1 MARHTVTIAIGG
13 VSYSNQLSLPTK
25 VGHWLNLYNANLP
38 KGNRITLSKGSA
50 ILHICLL
57 IFNDMSDLLQG
68 VDAIIFDFGNVLIDL
83 DYPRVIR
90 EFSEVAQKNQHEIE
104 ELVVTAPI
112 LQRFERGMS
121 TPEEFRAEING
132 LLGTQLP
139 EAQFDRIWNSM
150 LLKVPKARMRKV
162 LEIGKRYD
170 TYILSNSNIIHELA
184 FEEMI
189 MEATGRASIRD
200 FVKEV
205 YFSHEIGMRKPNLN
219 AYEHVIEDID
229 NYPSRMLFLD
239 DRLDNVEAAQKAGMK
254 AVQIFDPDSQLDQL
268 FGLG

>member
-1 MARHTVTIAIGG
+1 
-13 VSYSNQLSLPTK
+13 
-25 VGHWLNLYNANLP
+25 
-38 KGNRITLSKGSA
+38 
-50 ILHICLL
+50 
-57 IFNDMSDLLQG
+57 MSDLLQG

-90 EFSEVAQKNQHEIE
+90 EFSAVAQKNESEIE

-121 TPEEFRAEING
+121 TPEEFRKEINE
-132 LLGTQLP
+132 LLGTNLP
-139 EAQFDRIWNSM
+139 DNQFDAIWNSM
-150 LLKVPKARMRKV
+150 LDRIPKQRMGKV
-162 LEIGKRYD
+162 LQIGKRFD

-184 FEEMI
+184 FEEMV

-205 YFSHEIGMRKPNLN
+205 YFSHELGMRKPNLDI
-219 AYEHVIEDID
+219 YRHVIEDLN

-239 DRLDNVEAAQKAGMK
+239 DRLDNVEAAKIAGMK
-254 AVQIFDPDSQLDQL
+254 AVQIFDPDTQLNSI
-268 FGLG
+268 FGLD